1 MGVMHT
7 EEVVPLLNPR
17 VTSASASTASWTRT
31 FLLAGLAVSC
41 LLLTLGTLNAVSF
54 EPGSNGLWSVL
65 GWSSYGLDE
74 ELVPSSV
81 TLVAA
86 CSLVD
91 ERIPAFQTAIQ
102 SWVEASK
109 DGPAGKRAFDRV
121 IIVDWSSQANL
132 WQQVLNFW
140 TVDTP
145 LEYYRVDDPDGNAA
159 DWVLAKA
166 FNFGM
171 SRVKTDTIL
180 KVDCDTYVSN
190 GLLGLN
196 PVADKAGEIKAFRYG
211 DYRAAADENEIH
223 INGCVL
229 AKKAV
234 LEGVNFYDERLQQ
247 YGWDDT
253 NFYDR
258 LTAAGTMALNI
269 TRRNALGKTLITH
282 VWHPHSELSQD
293 GRVSSSCENRCA
305 INRLERQR
313 PWALQE
319 RSEYWKVSD
328 MPNNG
333 NTGGEYI
340 TFAKYQGGDLPSVQ
354 ETLGGEIGQLLKT
367 YCQNAKY
374 AAGKCYAGT
383 DWVTGYNPE
392 EELASDDDVRW
403 ATEQLQRL

>member
-1 MGVMHT
+1 M
-7 EEVVPLLNPR
+7 
-17 VTSASASTASWTRT
+17 
-31 FLLAGLAVSC
+31 
-41 LLLTLGTLNAVSF
+41 SF

-74 ELVPSSV
+74 ELLPGSV

-86 CSLVD
+86 CALVD

-102 SWVEASK
+102 SWVEASR
-109 DGPAGKRAFDRV
+109 DGPAGKRSFDRV
-121 IIVDWSSQANL
+121 IIVDWSSKANL

-145 LEYYRVDDPDGNAA
+145 LDYYRVDDPDGNAA
-159 DWVLAKA
+159 NWVLAKA

-171 SRVKTDTIL
+171 SRVKTDTVL

-234 LEGVNFYDERLQQ
+234 LEAVNFYDERLQQ

-258 LTAAGTMALNI
+258 LMAADTMALNI

-305 INRLERQR
+305 INRLERR
-313 PWALQE
+313 EPWAT
-319 RSEYWKVSD
+319 RSAPSTGRCPICPTTATRVASTSPS
-328 MPNNG
+328 PNTRVETFPACRRRSAARSARCSRRTAETRITPRG
-333 NTGGEYI
+333 NATAGR
-340 TFAKYQGGDLPSVQ
+340 
-354 ETLGGEIGQLLKT
+354 IGSRATIRRRSWRRTMK
-367 YCQNAKY
+367 C
-374 AAGKCYAGT
+374 AGRRNNCNDCESAR
-383 DWVTGYNPE
+383 E
-392 EELASDDDVRW
+392 EKRDDANR
-403 ATEQLQRL
+403 

>member
-1 MGVMHT
+1 MATGAQLLDGGHPARLLPRRRPRRKRRELGSGQGVQH
-7 EEVVPLLNPR
+7 
-17 VTSASASTASWTRT
+17 
-31 FLLAGLAVSC
+31 
-41 LLLTLGTLNAVSF
+41 
-54 EPGSNGLWSVL
+54 
-65 GWSSYGLDE
+65 
-74 ELVPSSV
+74 
-81 TLVAA
+81 
-86 CSLVD
+86 
-91 ERIPAFQTAIQ
+91 
-102 SWVEASK
+102 
-109 DGPAGKRAFDRV
+109 
-121 IIVDWSSQANL
+121 
-132 WQQVLNFW
+132 
-140 TVDTP
+140 
-145 LEYYRVDDPDGNAA
+145 
-159 DWVLAKA
+159 
-166 FNFGM
+166 
-171 SRVKTDTIL
+171 SRVKTDTVL

-234 LEGVNFYDERLQQ
+234 LEAVNFYDERLQQ

-258 LTAAGTMALNI
+258 LMAADTMALNI

-305 INRLERQR
+305 INRLERR
-313 PWALQE
+313 EPWATQE

-333 NTGGEYI
+333 DTGGEYI

-354 ETLGGEIGQLLKT
+354 ATLGEVGALLKA
-367 YCQNAKY
+367 YCESVLRR
-374 AAGKCYAGT
+374 GEMLRRDGWITGT
-383 DWVTGYNPE
+383 IRRRSWRRTMSALGDRTT
-392 EELASDDDVRW
+392 
-403 ATEQLQRL
+403 ATTV